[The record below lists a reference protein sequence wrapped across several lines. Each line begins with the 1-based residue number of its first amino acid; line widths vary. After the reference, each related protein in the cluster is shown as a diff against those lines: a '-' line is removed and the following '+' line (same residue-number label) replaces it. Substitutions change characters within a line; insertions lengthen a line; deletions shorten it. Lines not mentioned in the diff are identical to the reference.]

1 MHNMHMDR
9 LDLLNSIVCKS
20 RSSKVILEVT
30 KGHFGVKNRKYGQMD
45 MICISIDSKFHSDFN
60 TVHLEVIRGDLR
72 GQKMSF

>member
-1 MHNMHMDR
+1 MANMHNMHMDR

-45 MICISIDSKFHSDFN
+45 MICISIDSDFN